1 MATVAAAEAV
11 GSAKAAREAVE
22 REAEAKVV
30 EEMVGAGWVVVVMAA
45 AMHVEMRFAV
55 VSSVGAEAE
64 VVRGGRQQRG
74 SRRWRGRREK
84 AEA

>member
-1 MATVAAAEAV
+1 MA
-11 GSAKAAREAVE
+11 
-22 REAEAKVV
+22 
-30 EEMVGAGWVVVVMAA
+30 GAGWVVVVMAA